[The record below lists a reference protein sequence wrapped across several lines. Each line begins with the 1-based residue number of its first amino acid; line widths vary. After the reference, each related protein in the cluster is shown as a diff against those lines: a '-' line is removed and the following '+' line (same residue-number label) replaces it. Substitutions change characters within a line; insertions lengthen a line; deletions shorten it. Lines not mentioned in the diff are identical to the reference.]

1 VGRFITCIAGWM
13 IVVVMNRRTRVIKLI
28 HLSAGQSLYGPGAA
42 YCHHAHQIFVPGG
55 GAHCW
60 RVITTVS

>member
-1 VGRFITCIAGWM
+1 
-13 IVVVMNRRTRVIKLI
+13 VIKLI